1 MHEFA
6 MKIIRAKKKEKQTYF
21 VSKPS
26 SLFKADDLLSHF
38 VANED
43 HSEDFLRDIVVS
55 FMLAGKDTTSSALT
69 WFFWL
74 LSSHPK
80 VEAKILAEIKSIHA
94 RRHSFDDDA
103 FSFEDLREMNY
114 LHASITESMQLY
126 APVPFNSL
134 HCLAD
139 DVLPDGT
146 AVKKGWFVSYAS
158 YSMGRMEA
166 LWGSNFDEFK
176 PERSLE
182 AETAKLTIMF
192 IATLMELRFLPPQSQ
207 SILLFLF
214 SLSILYFFF
223 FIFRRSTP
231 DGVPAYPPGLEP
243 YPLLGHL
250 PQFVKN
256 RRRLLDWFAE
266 CIAATPSNSFV
277 LCRPGG
283 VRGLMTANPVHVEHI
298 LRGRFELYPKGP
310 RVTSLLHDFLGDGIF
325 NSDGESWRLQRKTAS
340 FEFNTK
346 SLRSFVLRVV
356 RDELLAR
363 LLPRLNQAAAQGVV
377 LDLQDLLERFA
388 FDNICKVAFNQ
399 DPACLSPDTATAAQD
414 PFSSRF
420 ASAFNDASDITSGR
434 FRYAVP
440 KFWMVKKLFGVGS
453 ERRLK
458 EAITTVHEFAVKTI
472 RAKTKEKQTYSVSK
486 PSSLFKADDLL
497 SRFVANEDHSEDFL
511 RDIVV
516 SFMLAGKDTTS
527 SALTWFFWLLSSH
540 PEVEAKI
547 LAEIKSIR
555 ARRHS
560 SDDDEFGFEDL
571 REMNYLH
578 ASITESMRLYPPVP
592 LNSLHCL
599 DDDVFPDGT
608 AVKKG
613 WFVSYSSYSMGRM
626 EALWGSDFEEFKPER
641 WLEAETGSF
650 RPESPFKYPVFH
662 GGPRMCL
669 GKEMAYI
676 QMKSIAACVL
686 ERFVV
691 TVARE
696 KEAPPPEKMA
706 TLTLKM
712 KGGLPVHVMGR
723 QNC

>member
-1 MHEFA
+1 
-6 MKIIRAKKKEKQTYF
+6 
-21 VSKPS
+21 
-26 SLFKADDLLSHF
+26 
-38 VANED
+38 
-43 HSEDFLRDIVVS
+43 
-55 FMLAGKDTTSSALT
+55 MLCVRLIE
-69 WFFWL
+69 
-74 LSSHPK
+74 
-80 VEAKILAEIKSIHA
+80 V
-94 RRHSFDDDA
+94 
-103 FSFEDLREMNY
+103 
-114 LHASITESMQLY
+114 
-126 APVPFNSL
+126 
-134 HCLAD
+134 
-139 DVLPDGT
+139 
-146 AVKKGWFVSYAS
+146 
-158 YSMGRMEA
+158 
-166 LWGSNFDEFK
+166 
-176 PERSLE
+176 
-182 AETAKLTIMF
+182 KLTIMF
-192 IATLMELRFLPPQSQ
+192 TETLMEHRFLPPQSQ
-207 SILLFLF
+207 SILLLLFLF
-214 SLSILYFFF
+214 ALSILYFV
-223 FIFRRSTP
+223 FRRSTS
-231 DGVPAYPPGLEP
+231 DDVPAYPPGLEP

-256 RRRLLDWFAE
+256 RHRLADWFAE
-266 CIAATPSNSFV
+266 CLAATPSNSFV

-283 VRGLMTANPVHVEHI
+283 IRDLVTANPVHVEHI
-298 LRGRFELYPKGP
+298 LRGRFENYPKGP
-310 RVTSLLHDFLGDGIF
+310 RFISLLHDFLGDGIF
-325 NSDGESWRLQRKTAS
+325 NSDGEAWRIQRKTAS

-356 RDELLAR
+356 RDELLGR
-363 LLPRLNQAAAQGVV
+363 LLPRLNQAAAQGAV
-377 LDLQDLLERFA
+377 LDLQDLLQRFA

-399 DPACLSPDTATAAQD
+399 DPSCLSPDTAAAAQD
-414 PFSSRF
+414 PFSSHF
-420 ASAFNDASDITSGR
+420 ECAFNDASDISSGR
-434 FRYAVP
+434 FLYSVP

-458 EAITTVHEFAVKTI
+458 EAITTVHEFAVKII
-472 RAKTKEKQTYSVSK
+472 RAKKKEKQTSSVST
-486 PSSLFKADDLL
+486 PSSLFKAEDLL

-560 SDDDEFGFEDL
+560 FDDDALDFEDL

-578 ASITESMRLYPPVP
+578 ASLTESMRLYPPVP
-592 LNSLHCL
+592 FNTLHCL
-599 DDDVFPDGT
+599 ADDVLPDGT

-613 WFVSYSSYSMGRM
+613 WLVTYTSYSMGRM
-626 EALWGSDFEEFKPER
+626 QALWGSDFEEFKPER
-641 WLEAETGSF
+641 WLEAETGAF

-691 TVARE
+691 ARE
-696 KEAPPPEKMA
+696 KEAPPPEVMA

-712 KGGLPVHVMGR
+712 KGGLAVRVRGR
-723 QNC
+723 ENSS